1 MFCEIKDNILT
12 IKRWYIALF
21 KRLLKR
27 TEFIVMLLTLPLLV
41 IGIMSVSKQKKGL
54 LDIGIVASS
63 SCNSDVREVVNEE
76 SLILYGCFRIHLM
89 ISEIIV

>member
-63 SCNSDVREVVNEE
+63 SCT
-76 SLILYGCFRIHLM
+76 LL
-89 ISEIIV
+89 